1 MILVSKMLQAPQ
13 RRGVIGLAS
22 DAITQ
27 AADLIQTEFKL
38 ARAEFREKL
47 VAVRSGFS
55 LMIVGAVFL
64 VAALFLILQ
73 AAVAVLVAAGMEP
86 PWAVLIVA
94 GASALVGGILVQSA
108 RQKLAHVDVTPNATL
123 NSLRRDGEMAKEKLS

>member
-1 MILVSKMLQAPQ
+1 MLQTPE

-38 ARAEFREKL
+38 ARAEFSEKL

-55 LMIVGAVFL
+55 LMVVGAVFL

-73 AAVAVLVAAGMEP
+73 AAVAALIASGMEP

-94 GASALVGGILVQSA
+94 GGSALVGGIFIQSA
-108 RQKLAHVDVTPNATL
+108 RQKLAHVDVTPSATL
-123 NSLRRDGEMAKEKLS
+123 ISLRRDGQMAKEKLS

>member
-1 MILVSKMLQAPQ
+1 MLQTPQ
-13 RRGVIGLAS
+13 QRGIIGLAS

-27 AADLIQTEFKL
+27 AADLIQTEFRL
-38 ARAEFREKL
+38 ARAEFSEKL

-73 AAVAVLVAAGMEP
+73 AAVAALIAAGMEP

>member
-1 MILVSKMLQAPQ
+1 MLQTPQ

-27 AADLIQTEFKL
+27 AADLVQTEFEL
-38 ARAEFREKL
+38 ARAELGEKL
-47 VAVRSGFS
+47 VSARSGFS
-55 LMIVGAVFL
+55 LMIAGAIFL

-73 AAVAVLVAAGMEP
+73 AAVAALIAAGMEP

-94 GASALVGGILVQSA
+94 GASALVGGILIQGA

-123 NSLRRDGEMAKEKLS
+123 NSLRRDGQMAKEKLS

>member
-1 MILVSKMLQAPQ
+1 MLQAPQ

-38 ARAEFREKL
+38 ARAEFSEKL

-73 AAVAVLVAAGMEP
+73 AAVAALIAAGMEP

>member
-1 MILVSKMLQAPQ
+1 MLQTPQ

-38 ARAEFREKL
+38 ARAEFSEKL

-55 LMIVGAVFL
+55 LMIIGAVFL

-73 AAVAVLVAAGMEP
+73 AAVAALIAAGMEP

-94 GASALVGGILVQSA
+94 GASALAGGILIQSA
-108 RQKLAHVDVTPNATL
+108 RQKLAHVDIAPSATL

>member
-1 MILVSKMLQAPQ
+1 MLQTPQ

-27 AADLIQTEFKL
+27 AADLVQTEFKL
-38 ARAEFREKL
+38 ARAEFSEKL

-55 LMIVGAVFL
+55 LMIMGAISF

-73 AAVAVLVAAGMEP
+73 AGVAALISVGMEP
-86 PWAVLIVA
+86 AWAVLIVA
-94 GASALVGGILVQSA
+94 GASAIVGGILIQSA
-108 RQKLAHVDVTPNATL
+108 RQKLAHVDVTPTATFE
-123 NSLRRDGEMAKEKLS
+123 SLRRDGQMAKEKLS

>member
-1 MILVSKMLQAPQ
+1 MLQTPQ

-27 AADLIQTEFKL
+27 AADLVQTEFKL
-38 ARAEFREKL
+38 ARAEFSEKL

-55 LMIVGAVFL
+55 LMIMGAVFL

-73 AAVAVLVAAGMEP
+73 AAVAALIATGMEP

-94 GASALVGGILVQSA
+94 GASAIVGGILIQSA
-108 RQKLAHVDVTPNATL
+108 RQKLAHVDVTPTATL
-123 NSLRRDGEMAKEKLS
+123 ESLRRDGQMAKEKLS

>member
-1 MILVSKMLQAPQ
+1 MLQTPE
-13 RRGVIGLAS
+13 RRGVIALAS

-38 ARAEFREKL
+38 ARTEFAEKL
-47 VAVRSGFS
+47 VAVRSGFT
-55 LMIVGAVFL
+55 LVIVGAVFL

-73 AAVAVLVAAGMEP
+73 TAVAILIAAGMEP

-94 GASALVGGILVQSA
+94 GASALIGGILIQSG
-108 RQKLAHVDVTPNATL
+108 RQKVSHVDVTPNATL
-123 NSLRRDGEMAKEKLS
+123 DSLRRDGQMAKEKLS

>member
-1 MILVSKMLQAPQ
+1 MLQTPQ
-13 RRGVIGLAS
+13 RRGVIALAS

-38 ARAEFREKL
+38 ARTEFTEKL
-47 VAVRSGFS
+47 VAVRSGFA

-64 VAALFLILQ
+64 VAALFLTLQ
-73 AAVAVLVAAGMEP
+73 TVVALLIAAGMDP

-94 GASALVGGILVQSA
+94 GASALIGGILVQGA
-108 RQKLAHVDVTPNATL
+108 RQKLAHVDATPSATL
-123 NSLRRDGEMAKEKLS
+123 HQLHRDSEMAKEKLS

>member
-1 MILVSKMLQAPQ
+1 MLQTPE
-13 RRGVIGLAS
+13 RRGVIALAS

-38 ARAEFREKL
+38 ARTEFTEKL
-47 VAVRSGFS
+47 VAVRSGFT
-55 LMIVGAVFL
+55 LVIVGAVFL

-73 AAVAVLVAAGMEP
+73 TAVAILIAAGMEP

-94 GASALVGGILVQSA
+94 GASALIGGILIQSG
-108 RQKLAHVDVTPNATL
+108 RQKLSHVDVTPNATL
-123 NSLRRDGEMAKEKLS
+123 DSLRRDGQMAKEKLS

>member
-1 MILVSKMLQAPQ
+1 MLQAPQ

-38 ARAEFREKL
+38 ARAEFSEKL

-73 AAVAVLVAAGMEP
+73 AAVAALIAAGMEP

-108 RQKLAHVDVTPNATL
+108 RQKLVHVDVTPNATL

>member
-1 MILVSKMLQAPQ
+1 MLQTPQ

-38 ARAEFREKL
+38 ARAEFGEKL
-47 VAVRSGFS
+47 VALRSGFS

-73 AAVAVLVAAGMEP
+73 AAVAALIAAGMEP

-94 GASALVGGILVQSA
+94 GTSALVGGVLIQSA